1 MRKNEEEIPSVDIQT
16 LMVDGTMVEK
26 LEQFFKVLGDSSRI
40 KILVALSTGRL
51 SVQALADITGMSQ
64 SATSHQLKLLKM
76 QNWVKSEK
84 IGKYVFYSLC
94 DRHTKGII
102 AQAMSHMNHK

>member
-1 MRKNEEEIPSVDIQT
+1 MRRKEDETAIDIQELMNNT
-16 LMVDGTMVEK
+16 DMVDK
-26 LEQFFKVLGDSSRI
+26 LEQFFKVLGDGSRI

-51 SVQALADITGMSQ
+51 SVQALADVTGVSQ

-102 AQAMSHMNHK
+102 AQAMSHMNHM